1 MWTAFPRNA
10 ATFDKETLT
19 MSDQDRDELPMI
31 EDDDSDDVE
40 AHVLGGR
47 GQYSTR
53 GADDDSSDDVEA
65 HKLL

>member
-1 MWTAFPRNA
+1 MWTAFRA
-10 ATFDKETLT
+10 SDHFDKETLT
-19 MSDQDRDELPMI
+19 MSDHDRALLPLS

-40 AHVLGGR
+40 AHLLDR